1 MIKPI
6 EFASM
11 ALRSYKE
18 ETPDLPLVFHDE
30 AGFLMRNIQETV
42 LEYEKFIIEK
52 QDLIYLLSHDLK
64 FCRTAPTIKAEILEA
79 NPSNEIKELAVNLSI
94 F

>member
-1 MIKPI
+1 
-6 EFASM
+6 M

-18 ETPDLPLVFHDE
+18 ERQVPDLPLVFHDE

-52 QDLIYLLSHDLK
+52 QDLL
-64 FCRTAPTIKAEILEA
+64 
-79 NPSNEIKELAVNLSI
+79 LAVP
-94 F
+94 

>member
-1 MIKPI
+1 
-6 EFASM
+6 M

-42 LEYEKFIIEK
+42 LEYEKFIIENK
-52 QDLIYLLSHDLK
+52 
-64 FCRTAPTIKAEILEA
+64 T
-79 NPSNEIKELAVNLSI
+79 
-94 F
+94 

>member
-1 MIKPI
+1 V
-6 EFASM
+6 
-11 ALRSYKE
+11 
-18 ETPDLPLVFHDE
+18 PDLPLVFHDE

-64 FCRTAPTIKAEILEA
+64 TGQPQQLSRLILEA
-79 NPSNEIKELAVNLSI
+79 NPSNEIKLAELIYQSSNQQFLYI
-94 F
+94 ENF

>member
-1 MIKPI
+1 V
-6 EFASM
+6 
-11 ALRSYKE
+11 
-18 ETPDLPLVFHDE
+18 PDLPLVFHDE
-30 AGFLMRNIQETV
+30 GWLMRNIQETV

-64 FCRTAPTIKAEILEA
+64 NFAGQPQQLSRLILEA
-79 NPSNEIKELAVNLSI
+79 NPSNEIKELAVFINLLINSFCILKI

>member
-1 MIKPI
+1 
-6 EFASM
+6 M
-11 ALRSYKE
+11 ALSYKE
-18 ETPDLPLVFHDE
+18 ERQVPDLPLVFHDE

-64 FCRTAPTIKAEILEA
+64 ISWDSPNNYQR
-79 NPSNEIKELAVNLSI
+79 
-94 F
+94 